1 MIGHKPPAPCDA
13 IERNVILSSAQ
24 RQSGTAVARDRT
36 EVEMNRNVDGRGRR
50 VKLFALLASLALAS
64 SATFAACG
72 EDDDDGGDGAT
83 AEGGEIT
90 ISQTSQPDYLDP
102 ALSYTVNG
110 WEPLWT
116 VYTPLLTY
124 AHEEGQA
131 GAELIPGLAEELP
144 EISEDG
150 KTYTLTLRDGLVFS
164 DGTEVKASD
173 FEHTIKRVLNLE
185 SGGAPFYQ
193 VIEGA
198 EDYLKAN
205 DPEADIS
212 GIETDDQTG
221 EITITLTDPDSSF
234 SNVLAMDFAGIVP
247 GDTEFKNLTEE
258 PPPGVGPFMFTESV
272 PNRQFVLE
280 KNPEF
285 EGLGI
290 PDIPVA
296 QLDTI
301 TTEIIKNA
309 QQQAQD
315 VLDNRLDYMQDPP
328 PADLKP
334 TVIEQAD
341 DRYEEFTT
349 SSTYYFF
356 MNLREA
362 PFDDPLVREAV
373 NWGIDKPA
381 LARLFA
387 GELAPGCSFLPP
399 GMPGYDEAFDTTE
412 CPYGDPTQPP
422 DIQQAQDLLRQAGAD
437 GTQVTVY
444 GNNDDPTDKVTE
456 AYADM
461 LNEIGFDA
469 EVEILDGGIYF
480 QTVGNQK
487 TQAQTGFTNWFQDF
501 PHPLNFYFLVDGD
514 TIQPTNNQNFGNV
527 DDPKINEEID
537 RLSLETDT
545 EAVAEDW
552 AELDRYLVEPP
563 QSYVAPYG
571 HRKLATF
578 TSERMDFDAVIQ
590 HPVYQNDY
598 TSFALKEGE

>member
-1 MIGHKPPAPCDA
+1 
-13 IERNVILSSAQ
+13 
-24 RQSGTAVARDRT
+24 
-36 EVEMNRNVDGRGRR
+36 MNGNVDGRGRR
-50 VKLFALLASLALAS
+50 LKLYAMLAALALAA
-64 SATFAACG
+64 SATLAACG
-72 EDDDDGGDGAT
+72 DDDDDGGEEAAAT
-83 AEGGEIT
+83 EGGEIT

-110 WEPLWT
+110 WEPMWV

-124 AHEEGQA
+124 ARAEGQA
-131 GAELIPGLAEELP
+131 GAQLIPGLAEELP
-144 EISEDG
+144 EISADG
-150 KTYTLTLRDGLVFS
+150 KTYTLTLRDGLKYA
-164 DGTEVKASD
+164 DGTDVKASD

-198 EDYLKAN
+198 EDYLGGN

-221 EITITLTDPDSSF
+221 EITITLAEADASF
-234 SNVLAMDFAGIVP
+234 ANVLAMNFAGLVP
-247 GDTEFKNLTEE
+247 GDTEFKNLTEN
-258 PPPGVGPFMFTESV
+258 PPPGVGPYTITESV
-272 PNRQFVLE
+272 PNRQFVME

-285 EGLGI
+285 EALNI
-290 PDIPVA
+290 PNIPPGHV
-296 QLDTI
+296 DKI
-301 TTEIIKNA
+301 TTMIIKNA
-309 QQQAQD
+309 NQQAQD
-315 VLDNRLDYMQDPP
+315 VLDNELDYMQDPP

-356 MNLREA
+356 MNTREA

-422 DIQQAQDLLRQAGAD
+422 DIAQAQDLLRQAGAD
-437 GTQVTVY
+437 GEQITVY

-461 LNEIGFDA
+461 LDEIGFET

-527 DDPKINEEID
+527 DDPKINDEID
-537 RLSLETDT
+537 RLSLETDL
-545 EAVAEDW
+545 EAVAADW

-563 QSYVAPYG
+563 QSYIAPYG

-578 TSERMDFDAVIQ
+578 TSERMDFDAIIQ

-598 TSFALKEGE
+598 TSFALTEGE